1 MGKRVLITGA
11 DSFWGGRVISAL
23 EEDPEFEVLLGLG
36 DTRPSVKFERAE
48 FVHAD
53 STYSIL
59 NRLVRATEV
68 DTIVHTFLVVDS
80 TLVAPRALTEINVIG
95 TMNMLAAAGAPGSKV
110 KHLIV
115 KSSALVYG
123 ATERDPNTFKEQT
136 SRMKSPHTRV
146 ERSLIEAEQLIR
158 EFADDHPEITVT
170 ILRFCNV
177 LGTDLTTPLSRNLS
191 HRLCPSLM
199 GFDPLLQ
206 FIAEED
212 VVSALLHAIQKRLPG
227 VYNVAGKGRIPWSE
241 VMEICGTRPL
251 PVPSFKPF
259 LAIAPKIPFLHFD
272 MPDELEDLLRYG
284 RGIAT
289 RKFIGPGFHCRFTS
303 AGAVEHFATG
313 LRLSRAMHPPRDDS
327 EYDHSVEQFFRH
339 SPAVRQ
345 N

>member
-1 MGKRVLITGA
+1 MGRRVLVTGA
-11 DSFWGGRVISAL
+11 DTFWGGRVISAL
-23 EEDPEFEVLLGLG
+23 EEDPNVEVLLGLG

-53 STYSIL
+53 ATYSIL

-80 TLVAPRALTEINVIG
+80 TLVAPRALNEINVIG
-95 TMNMLAAAGAPGSKV
+95 TMNLLAAAGAPGSKV

-123 ATERDPNTFKEQT
+123 STERDPNTFKEQT
-136 SRMKSPHTRV
+136 PRMKPARTRI

-170 ILRFCNV
+170 VLRFCNV

-191 HRLCPSLM
+191 RRLCPSLL
-199 GFDPLLQ
+199 GYDPMLQ

-212 VVSALLHAIQKRLPG
+212 VVDALLHATHHRLPG

-241 VMEICGTRPL
+241 VMELCGTKPL
-251 PVPSFKPF
+251 PLPR
-259 LAIAPKIPFLHFD
+259 LRAIMAVAPKLPLVHYE
-272 MPDELEDLLRYG
+272 MPDELEDLLRFG

-289 RKFIGPGFHCRFTS
+289 RKFIATGFKPQFST
-303 AGAVEHFATG
+303 AGAVEHFAEG
-313 LRLSRAMHPPRDDS
+313 LRLSRSMHMPS
-327 EYDHSVEQFFRH
+327 EENEYDHAVEQFFRH
-339 SPAVRQ
+339 SPAVKR
-345 N
+345 